1 MKLYFN
7 DENNTITSV
16 NMITGVMEI
25 EPKQTLNFG
34 TANYKSLKGY
44 TEKFRITFPFP
55 TDGNKIIVV
64 GFHDGYYD
72 PNNINDL
79 PAPFKYNLTNSARYM
94 SKLVKNM
101 IIKPRDGDGKFLIE
115 YDYIAQEAE
124 IKHDSNG
131 YFLQSCTKRNDWIFN
146 ALNIS
151 NKKINELLGRE
162 SSGIWPYGSKK
173 EIYLLID
180 YINCHYSNNDNLL
193 ADVNSD
199 RFFFN
204 NRFYDYKKSKKDGWY
219 IKTDL
224 KLLADYLHISVQDV
238 RERLCEYS
246 NSRVGVFPEFKTKK
260 DLINGLKKLLNVH
273 KMLKS

>member
-16 NMITGVMEI
+16 NMITGATETESRHI
-25 EPKQTLNFG
+25 SNLG
-34 TANYKSLKGY
+34 AANYKSLKEY
-44 TEKFRITFPFP
+44 TKKFGITFPFP

-64 GFHDGYYD
+64 GFRDGYYS
-72 PNNINDL
+72 PNDINDL
-79 PAPFKYNLTNSARYM
+79 PAPFKYNLNDSAKYM
-94 SKLVKNM
+94 SQLIKNM
-101 IIKPRDGDGKFLIE
+101 IIKPEGKKGEFLIQ
-115 YDYIAQEAE
+115 YDYK
-124 IKHDSNG
+124 IKKAAIRNDSNG
-131 YFLQSCTKRNDWIFN
+131 YFLQSQDERNDWIFKT
-146 ALNIS
+146 LDIS
-151 NKKINELLGRE
+151 NKKINEILERE
-162 SSGIWPYGSKK
+162 SFGIWPYGSKK

-238 RERLCEYS
+238 RERLCKYS
-246 NSRVGVFPEFKTKK
+246 NSRVGVFPEFKTKE